1 MDQRTLIQSERE
13 ELKLVSGSYTYLYRY
28 IVDVDKLKRGP
39 NLPVHLHCRPV
50 TCFKFVLNICD
61 CLALQRSHF
70 HYFQDCKDSVPPYNG
85 RISHELKI

>member
-1 MDQRTLIQSERE
+1 MQSERE
-13 ELKLVSGSYTYLYRY
+13 ELVSCSYTCLHRY

-70 HYFQDCKDSVPPYNG
+70 HYFQDRKDSVPPYTG
-85 RISHELKI
+85 RISHELEI